1 VLEEWPFS
9 MRRPMKLSTNTNLII
24 AKRKE
29 LHEQLEKKKRCIR
42 GVRKKS
48 SVEEERSM
56 KHQPLTR
63 VSIIHDFL
71 YVRTKIHNPHHSN
84 WPLDG
89 VSRFRNTAFKLKN
102 KSITSMRYECGQS
115 PFR

>member
-1 VLEEWPFS
+1 

-42 GVRKKS
+42 EVRKKS
-48 SVEEERSM
+48 SVDEELSM

-71 YVRTKIHNPHHSN
+71 HVYVRTKTRNPHHSN

-89 VSRFRNTAFKLKN
+89 VSRFRNTAFTLKN